1 MLIKCTHCIT
11 GTIMFNVVREGFNE
25 KNGNFP
31 TGSKAKGLNHEKCK
45 KIRFNPYF
53 SDPSLLNSQTVLD
66 FL

>member
-31 TGSKAKGLNHEKCK
+31 TGSKAKGLNE
-45 KIRFNPYF
+45 
-53 SDPSLLNSQTVLD
+53 
-66 FL
+66 

>member
-31 TGSKAKGLNHEKCK
+31 TGSKAKGLNQGEMQK
-45 KIRFNPYF
+45 
-53 SDPSLLNSQTVLD
+53 NS
-66 FL
+66 F